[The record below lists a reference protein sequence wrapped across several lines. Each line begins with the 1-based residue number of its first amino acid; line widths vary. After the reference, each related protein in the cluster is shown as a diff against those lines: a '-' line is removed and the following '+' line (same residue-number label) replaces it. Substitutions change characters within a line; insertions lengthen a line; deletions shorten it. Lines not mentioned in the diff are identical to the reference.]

1 MAAPRTSTQF
11 PEQSMSNGIQLRY
24 SVALEGFSAFER
36 SAIGSF
42 FRLAAQRAPAY
53 VEAADLAEADFVIAD
68 GDQPAAVQ
76 RIVQAGRLGD
86 TVFVGAHAPAGA
98 GACVARPIAP
108 TRLARELD
116 QLLERRLAV
125 AEHPVA
131 NANGKPVL
139 VVDDSR
145 IAQRYLQMNLRALGY
160 RVQLARTAI
169 EALRLLSA
177 QPFSL
182 VFLDAV
188 LDPAA
193 SGADGFALCQ
203 HIRRR
208 ASHPGGVVPGVV
220 MVTSLTG
227 SADRVRGTLAG
238 CDAYLTKPLA
248 MDAFRRTLRQL
259 DPDFVDAA

>member
-1 MAAPRTSTQF
+1 
-11 PEQSMSNGIQLRY
+11 MSKGIQLRY

-36 SAIGSF
+36 AAIGSF

-53 VEAADLAEADFVIAD
+53 VEATDLADADFIIAD
-68 GDQPAAVQ
+68 GDQPAALQ
-76 RIVQAGRLGD
+76 RIAHAGRLAD
-86 TVFVGAHAPAGA
+86 TVFVGAQAPAGA
-98 GACVARPIAP
+98 GSRVARPIAP
-108 TRLARELD
+108 TRLVRELD
-116 QLLERRLAV
+116 LLLERRLALLDGP
-125 AEHPVA
+125 ATSSGA
-131 NANGKPVL
+131 NVNVSGKPVL

-145 IAQRYLQMNLRALGY
+145 IAQRYLQMNLQALGY

-169 EALRLLSA
+169 EALRLLSSQA
-177 QPFSL
+177 FAI

-193 SGADGFALCQ
+193 TGADGFALCQ

-208 ASHPGGVVPGVV
+208 ASHPGGLVPGVV

-227 SADRVRGTLAG
+227 SADRVRGELAG

-248 MDAFRRTLRQL
+248 MEAFRRTLRQL

>member
-1 MAAPRTSTQF
+1 MGK
-11 PEQSMSNGIQLRY
+11 GIQLRY

-36 SAIGSF
+36 SAIAAF

-53 VEAADLAEADFVIAD
+53 VEAPELAAADFIVAD
-68 GDQPAAVQ
+68 GDAPAAIQ
-76 RIVQAGRLGD
+76 RIGQLGRLAD
-86 TVFVGAHAPAGA
+86 TVFVGAQAPGGA
-98 GACVARPIAP
+98 GSRIARPIAP
-108 TRLARELD
+108 TRLVRELD
-116 QLLERRLAV
+116 LLLEKRLASLD
-125 AEHPVA
+125 EPVGDGRGPA
-131 NANGKPVL
+131 PAGHGKLVL

-145 IAQRYLQMNLRALGY
+145 IAQRYLQMNLQALGY
-160 RVQLARTAI
+160 RVQIAGTAI
-169 EALRLLSA
+169 DALRLLSS
-177 QPFSL
+177 QPFSM

-208 ASHPGGVVPGVV
+208 SSHPGGVAPGVV

-227 SADRVRGTLAG
+227 SADRVRGSLAG

-248 MDAFRRTLRQL
+248 MEAFRRTLREL